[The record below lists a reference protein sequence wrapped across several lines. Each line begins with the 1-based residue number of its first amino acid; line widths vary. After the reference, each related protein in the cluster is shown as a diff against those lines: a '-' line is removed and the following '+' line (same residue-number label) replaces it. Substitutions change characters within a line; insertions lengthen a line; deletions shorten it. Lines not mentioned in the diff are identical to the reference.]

1 VVLGGTEGQISSMPD
16 AFKFITIAIVATP
29 SNPTFQVTMLKKP
42 ILFGILLTMLKK
54 QRQPPP
60 PPPQKKSVFILFY
73 YFGFKKIEGI
83 IGKLI
88 ER

>member
-1 VVLGGTEGQISSMPD
+1 VILGGTEGQISSMPD

-60 PPPQKKSVFILFY
+60 PKKKSVFYFILLFW
-73 YFGFKKIEGI
+73 F
-83 IGKLI
+83 
-88 ER
+88 